1 MLSRV
6 TNFITYRASV
16 GKDSL
21 SSWLLTSILKLRYAE
36 YLLPTARA
44 LVPLNNLIWSLLS
57 YYPHVRD
64 EQIEV
69 QEAKGVAQGLLDGAQ
84 SAGTQP
90 CVVWLQSSHF
100 SSLTET
106 LK

>member
-64 EQIEV
+64 KYTEEY
-69 QEAKGVAQGLLDGAQ
+69 GLSGDASDKK
-84 SAGTQP
+84 SACQ
-90 CVVWLQSSHF
+90 CRR
-100 SSLTET
+100 
-106 LK
+106 LKRPGFDYWVGKIPWRRA